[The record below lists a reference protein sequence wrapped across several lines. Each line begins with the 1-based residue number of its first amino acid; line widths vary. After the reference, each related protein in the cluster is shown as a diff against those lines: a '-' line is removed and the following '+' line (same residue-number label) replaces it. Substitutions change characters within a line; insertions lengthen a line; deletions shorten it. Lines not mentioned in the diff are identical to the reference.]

1 MDFGSRV
8 VTFAAAVGF
17 TGLVQAGGIPTIE
30 RDALIA
36 LYDSTDGANWADST
50 DWLGD
55 PGTEC
60 FWFGVTCDQD
70 ESTVTDLKFF
80 NNGLTG
86 TIPPELRD
94 LPNLSVLSLNANQLS
109 GPIPPELGDLFNLSL
124 LILNHNQLTG
134 TIPPEL
140 GNLTFLR
147 SLLLNVNQ
155 LTGPIPAEL
164 GNLADLKLLDLFD
177 NQLTGTIPPELGSL
191 TNLTLFDLR
200 FNTVAGDIPPQL
212 GNLASLE
219 LLLIGNNQLT
229 GSIPPELGNLAALR
243 TMTLIS
249 NQLTGSIPGELGSL
263 AELGSLVLA
272 RNHLTGSIPP
282 ELGNLAKLRGFNLS
296 SNQLT
301 GAIPPEL
308 GGLASLTDTGLELRW
323 NALYTTDD
331 DLRAFLNSKQGGGD
345 WESTQ
350 TVGPENLAE
359 ISFPR
364 SVLVSWDPV
373 HFTEEGGRYLLSF
386 SGSSGGPYQ
395 LFGTTPDKFTSTLEV
410 TGLIPATEYFFV
422 VQSQTDPHSD
432 NQNTVTS
439 DFSLQLSG
447 TTTAASWVYGT
458 GDPGGPERRF
468 DGLAL
473 TNFSASEAN
482 VGLGSITSRAAN
494 AAPGQKSPQGDGD
507 QASVLLLAGEQTA
520 LLRTD
525 LFEGDPSQP
534 AWIELGSETAR
545 IGTFFQFGTETLSQL
560 DGGVAVTQTNKK
572 IVLTRVFDGLQSFRG
587 QAATTRLSILN
598 PSEEAVTIELNFRPS
613 GQQGSGS
620 QDVSTVTRT
629 IEGHSFLDER
639 AAVLFGMNPAGD
651 MGSGGVITG
660 EVTQGEGVV
669 AFEVIQLTNQSTVL
683 GLNAATGNP
692 TNRAYSA
699 QLASQ
704 PGLFTSVNVLNLAD
718 GPRNV
723 TLRAVQKDGSDQGN
737 PVAMVLAPREQFTED
752 AGVLFGAGAGPHP
765 AQGGSFVGSLVV
777 EADGDGVVGDVIFGD
792 SVDFAFA
799 ASLPLQSETFTE
811 ALFNQ
816 VANVS
821 GFFTGL
827 AFFYPEQQGA
837 SPQGP
842 QPDAEITIQV
852 FLPGGEMAGESTVML
867 APGERISQLVEQL
880 VGEIELAGGYVRVF
894 STEAIIGQMLF
905 GVIGAG
911 GIQLFSAVPPTVVG

>member
-331 DLRAFLNSKQGGGD
+331 ALRAFLNSKQGGGD

-545 IGTFFQFGTETLSQL
+545 IGTFCQFGTATLSQL
-560 DGGVAVTQTNKK
+560 DGGVAVTQTSKK
-572 IVLTRVFDGLQSFRG
+572 IVLTRVFDGLQSF
-587 QAATTRLSILN
+587 S
-598 PSEEAVTIELNFRPS
+598 
-613 GQQGSGS
+613 
-620 QDVSTVTRT
+620 RT
-629 IEGHSFLDER
+629 GGHHPPLD
-639 AAVLFGMNPAGD
+639 P
-651 MGSGGVITG
+651 
-660 EVTQGEGVV
+660 
-669 AFEVIQLTNQSTVL
+669 QS
-683 GLNAATGNP
+683 
-692 TNRAYSA
+692 
-699 QLASQ
+699 
-704 PGLFTSVNVLNLAD
+704 
-718 GPRNV
+718 
-723 TLRAVQKDGSDQGN
+723 K
-737 PVAMVLAPREQFTED
+737 
-752 AGVLFGAGAGPHP
+752 
-765 AQGGSFVGSLVV
+765 
-777 EADGDGVVGDVIFGD
+777 
-792 SVDFAFA
+792 
-799 ASLPLQSETFTE
+799 
-811 ALFNQ
+811 
-816 VANVS
+816 
-821 GFFTGL
+821 
-827 AFFYPEQQGA
+827 
-837 SPQGP
+837 
-842 QPDAEITIQV
+842 
-852 FLPGGEMAGESTVML
+852 
-867 APGERISQLVEQL
+867 
-880 VGEIELAGGYVRVF
+880 
-894 STEAIIGQMLF
+894 
-905 GVIGAG
+905 
-911 GIQLFSAVPPTVVG
+911 